1 LIKEKKIKRDKNESV
16 IYKGDDNSYYEKFT
30 DGTVKCIDDEI
41 PFEIPKSWRWSRLGI
56 IASLTM
62 GKTPPRGEAKYWNPA
77 KYNWVSISD
86 MSDYGVVS
94 DTKER
99 ISEQASESCFRNRI
113 STKES
118 LLMSFKLTV
127 GRTSILGIDSYHNE
141 AIVTICPLYDMNF
154 SLRNYLFWSLPILSD
169 FGESKGAIK
178 GRTLNSKSLAAILVP
193 IPNKQEQISIIDK
206 VNELLHLIK

>member
-1 LIKEKKIKRDKNESV
+1 
-16 IYKGDDNSYYEKFT
+16 
-30 DGTVKCIDDEI
+30 
-41 PFEIPKSWRWSRLGI
+41 
-56 IASLTM
+56 M